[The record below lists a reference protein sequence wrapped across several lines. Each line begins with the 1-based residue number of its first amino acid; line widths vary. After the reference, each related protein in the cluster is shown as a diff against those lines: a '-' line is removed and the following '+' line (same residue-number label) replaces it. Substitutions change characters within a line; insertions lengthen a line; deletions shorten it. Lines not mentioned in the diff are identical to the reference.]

1 MKAKQS
7 NKSTVKAKDLDTRKN
22 PVGGMSNWKKK

>member
-7 NKSTVKAKDLDTRKN
+7 RKSTLSAKDLDTRKN
-22 PVGGMSNWKKK
+22 PVGGMLSHKKK